1 MITFTVSRN
10 GNKAKFRVPCKE
22 DDIRDV
28 QSQLEIPYDTDTRVY
43 IDGVDSNAPE
53 LCILEGQNGNLDFM
67 NLLGRVMY
75 GMDCGEFEQFRA
87 GLFVEEPGDI
97 TEIINLA
104 QSVDRYSLIKEDDLR
119 ESGLNHEM
127 NLRGAIPKAEIEKT
141 DYVAIAQK
149 LIDSGECEDTPYG
162 KVYVN
167 KDHPI
172 SEFFDGKHMPAYYDR
187 HCQYAVTL
195 RNENGDEDCMFLPC
209 TRAELMRAA
218 ARLHTA
224 FPNDLTYEIDD
235 TELEDER
242 LGQYMEGADI
252 QTLNEYA
259 GLIDNMDSEETE
271 KFIAVV
277 DYCQQYFKG
286 ADNPRNILKICK
298 NLDSFSYVSGIDN
311 CRDLGDYLIAESG
324 DYNYDADLDNYYNY
338 EAFGEDYLGE
348 QAGRFTEH
356 GYVGINDWETVQH
369 YLSSDAMEMGGM

>member
-53 LCILEGQNGNLDFM
+53 LCILEGQNSNLDFM

-119 ESGLNHEM
+119 ESGLDHEM

-149 LIDSGECEDTPYG
+149 LLDSGECEDTPYAFKIQNCEKRVCG
-162 KVYVN
+162 NRVLAQ
-167 KDHPI
+167 I
-172 SEFFDGKHMPAYYDR
+172 
-187 HCQYAVTL
+187 TL
-195 RNENGDEDCMFLPC
+195 
-209 TRAELMRAA
+209 
-218 ARLHTA
+218 
-224 FPNDLTYEIDD
+224 
-235 TELEDER
+235 
-242 LGQYMEGADI
+242 
-252 QTLNEYA
+252 
-259 GLIDNMDSEETE
+259 
-271 KFIAVV
+271 
-277 DYCQQYFKG
+277 
-286 ADNPRNILKICK
+286 
-298 NLDSFSYVSGIDN
+298 
-311 CRDLGDYLIAESG
+311 
-324 DYNYDADLDNYYNY
+324 
-338 EAFGEDYLGE
+338 
-348 QAGRFTEH
+348 
-356 GYVGINDWETVQH
+356 
-369 YLSSDAMEMGGM
+369 